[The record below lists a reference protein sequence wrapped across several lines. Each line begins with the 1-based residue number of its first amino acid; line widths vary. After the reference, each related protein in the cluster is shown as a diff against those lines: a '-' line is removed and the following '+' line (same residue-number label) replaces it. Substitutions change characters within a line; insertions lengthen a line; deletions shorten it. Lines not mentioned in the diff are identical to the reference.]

1 MTDYEIVSLIFQAI
15 IINISTLTLI
25 TTLLLKIIGEKNAK
39 K

>member
-25 TTLLLKIIGEKNAK
+25 TTLLLKILGEKNIK

>member
-15 IINISTLTLI
+15 IINISILTLI
-25 TTLLLKIIGEKNAK
+25 TTLLLKILGEKNIK